1 MFELSIA
8 TIILT
13 FFLSYYSNG
22 IGKKL
27 SLLDI
32 PNKTKIHDKAIP
44 ITGGLILFLSICL
57 SFIFQKYINEA
68 NHFILIYFLFSFF
81 FVGLIDDKLN
91 LKHYIKILL
100 ILLISYYYI
109 YSQNFF
115 VIEKI
120 YFEILNFELY
130 FGKYKILVTLLCIIL
145 LYIAMNMADGING
158 LIILIS
164 LFGIVILKLFII
176 GNNFNIIDISIFS
189 ALFVLFFFNYKNKI
203 FLGNSGTTLLIGY
216 FVFLTIEKN
225 YYYKIDVF
233 NIISIFLIMGIDM
246 VRLFFLRI
254 SNNKNPFNS
263 DQNHFHYI
271 LLKRFNLHYANFIYI
286 LLSFSPV
293 ILYKLFDLSI
303 LIFISISVISYF
315 LILLNN
321 KNHERKN

>member
-1 MFELSIA
+1 MIELTIT

-13 FFLSYYSNG
+13 FFFSYYSKS

-27 SLLDI
+27 GLLDL
-32 PNKTKIHDKAIP
+32 PNKNKIHDKAIP

-57 SFIFQKYINEA
+57 SFIFQKYINET
-68 NHFILIYFLFSFF
+68 NYLILISFLFSFF
-81 FVGLIDDKLN
+81 FVGLIDDKINLN
-91 LKHYIKILL
+91 PYIRILL

-120 YFEILNFELY
+120 YFEILNSEYY
-130 FGKYKILVTLLCIIL
+130 FGKFKILVTLLCIIL
-145 LYIAMNMADGING
+145 LYIAMNMVDGING

-176 GNNFNIIDISIFS
+176 ENNFNIIDISIFS
-189 ALFVLFFFNYKNKI
+189 TLFVLFFFNYKNKI
-203 FLGNSGTTLLIGY
+203 FLGNSGTTMLIGY

-225 YYYKIDVF
+225 YYFKIDVF

-246 VRLFFLRI
+246 IRLFFLRI
-254 SNNKNPFNS
+254 SNNKNPFNR
-263 DQNHFHYI
+263 DQDHFHYI

-303 LIFISISVISYF
+303 LIFISISVILYF
-315 LILLNN
+315 IILLNN
-321 KNHERKN
+321 KNHER